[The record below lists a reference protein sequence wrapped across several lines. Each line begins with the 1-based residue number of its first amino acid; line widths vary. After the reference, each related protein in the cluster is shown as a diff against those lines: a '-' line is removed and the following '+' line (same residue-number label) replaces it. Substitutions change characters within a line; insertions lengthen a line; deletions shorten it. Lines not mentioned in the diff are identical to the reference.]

1 MDAGQPRS
9 VADRGYLVGL
19 VGVLSLEA
27 AGATYQ
33 VVTGAPVPV
42 VTVAAAAFT
51 LACILRLH
59 GLWGAMAFVALIF
72 VIPFGSEFIGVLTG
86 LPYGTYAYSGLVGP
100 RLLGIVPVFI
110 FIAWINIG
118 YMVIATTT
126 FGRGRSSLWLAPVD
140 GLLAAAWDA
149 MVDPLAV
156 RAGYWSWAGSGG
168 FYGVPLSNFLGWV
181 LVVTLLS
188 LVARTVWARDARAPA
203 RTPRTLAWILPTLL
217 LGSSVA
223 FGVLA
228 VANGLWYAALVGNAA
243 IIPAVTV
250 ALRRVARTPSN
261 SRVRNPWSESR
272 RIAVAPE
279 RS

>member
-203 RTPRTLAWILPTLL
+203 RTLRTLAWILPTLL